1 MRRRK
6 IMKSFRAHRYG
17 GIFFIGCLILL
28 LTACASAHA
37 RVPATVSTRLA
48 LGTTLWTYRGLSSVF
63 TVAWSPDG
71 KHLALGRDDGSVQ
84 VRNAATDDILFTVRG
99 HASSVWGLAWSP
111 DGKRFASASW

>member
-1 MRRRK
+1 MTESAVERAPTETLTGLMRRRK
-6 IMKSFRAHRYG
+6 IMKTFRAHRYG

-71 KHLALGRDDGSVQ
+71 KHLALGRDDGTVQ
-84 VRNAATDDILFTVRG
+84 VRDADTYHIL
-99 HASSVWGLAWSP
+99 
-111 DGKRFASASW
+111 